1 MTKMTI
7 REWIARNPT
16 IQIGEIFSNYGD
28 SRFGFEEAFDTDLD
42 EDIVEIYYCPEFN
55 SVDIEI

>member
-1 MTKMTI
+1 MTI

-16 IQIGEIFSNYGD
+16 IQIEEIFSNYGD
-28 SRFGFEEAFDTDLD
+28 SHFKFEEALDKDLD
-42 EDIVEIYYCPEFN
+42 ENIVEIYYCSEFN